1 MQKLLRCYAERHEG
15 RWEAFCVDFDIAV
28 QGSTFEEVYR
38 LLNIDIADYI
48 GRISELATEDQK
60 RLLRRRA
67 PVWTRLRF
75 LLAFVHTAM
84 RSTGSDDDERHGYT
98 LACTV

>member
-1 MQKLLRCYAERHEG
+1 MRKLLRCYAERHEG

-38 LLNIDIADYI
+38 MLNVSVTDYI
-48 GRISELATEDQK
+48 ERVNELPARDRQ

-67 PVWTRLRF
+67 PFWSRLRF
-75 LLAFVHTAM
+75 LFAFLVTLL
-84 RSTGSDDDERHGYT
+84 RSTGGDDDEMHGYT
-98 LACTV
+98 LACPV

>member
-1 MQKLLRCYAERHEG
+1 MRKLLRCYAERHEG

-38 LLNIDIADYI
+38 MLNVSVTDYI
-48 GRISELATEDQK
+48 ERVNELPPRDRQ

-67 PVWTRLRF
+67 PFWSRLRF
-75 LLAFVHTAM
+75 LFAFLVTLL
-84 RSTGSDDDERHGYT
+84 RSTGGDDDERHGYT
-98 LACTV
+98 LACPV

>member
-1 MQKLLRCYAERHEG
+1 MRKLLRCYAERHEG

-38 LLNIDIADYI
+38 TLKVSVTDYI
-48 GRISELATEDQK
+48 ERLNELPARDRQ

-67 PVWTRLRF
+67 PFWSRLRF
-75 LLAFVHTAM
+75 LYVFLITPL
-84 RSTGSDDDERHGYT
+84 RSTGNDDDERHGYT
-98 LACTV
+98 LACPV